1 MEKPVDHYQFY
12 WDCDDWVKNF
22 TQNGQGWGAYHPHYA
37 AKVKEALAW
46 LDEQQISY
54 GHTEGMPF
62 YFCFYDIEDVMLFKL
77 RWGSGKT
84 LEVYGPGD
92 HKEL

>member
-12 WDCDDWVKNF
+12 WDCDDWTCNF
-22 TQNGQGWGAYHPHYA
+22 SLRGRGWDAYHPHYEN
-37 AKVKEALAW
+37 KVKAAVVW
-46 LDEQQISY
+46 LGEQGIS
-54 GHTEGMPF
+54 HQHSEQMPF
-62 YFCFYDIEDVMLFKL
+62 FFCFFRIEDVMHFKL